1 MNIVDVPFD
10 TINWSQM
17 PQAVH
22 RGETGEAVWRT
33 FERGNIRVR
42 LVHYSAGYRADHWCS
57 KGHVL
62 LVLTGELTTELDDG
76 REFVLTEGMS
86 YQVADGAN
94 PHRSRTARGASLFI
108 VD

>member
-1 MNIVDVPFD
+1 MNIVNVPFG

-17 PQAVH
+17 PMTAH
-22 RGETGEAVWRT
+22 PGETGEAVWRT
-33 FERGNIRVR
+33 YERGNIRVR
-42 LVHYSAGYRADHWCS
+42 LVQYSPGYKADHWCK

-76 REFVLTEGMS
+76 REFLLMEGMS
-86 YQVADGAN
+86 YQVADDAN
-94 PHRSRTARGASLFI
+94 PHRSRTAKGATLFI